1 MGDELAYAFDP
12 CGCPVRQRREHG
24 IHDPCPAIWIPGP
37 PLRGAPYPRERKTH
51 GTRRLV
57 PRFTFMRDR
66 EILLLLEKRVR
77 EVERLATDCILEGDI
92 HRLQR
97 SVSEYGK
104 AVKKKRRA
112 LLSSR
117 TRRRPRR
124 LAYQDEVSAE
134 TTNSGLS
141 WLAMSGASTSYGWPS
156 S

>member
-12 CGCPVRQRREHG
+12 CGCPVRRRREHG

-37 PLRGAPYPRERKTH
+37 PLRGAPDPRERTTH

-57 PRFTFMRDR
+57 PRCLFMRDR

-97 SVSEYGK
+97 SVAEYGK

-117 TRRRPRR
+117 TRRPRA
-124 LAYQDEVSAE
+124 LASPEAVGAE
-134 TTNSGLS
+134 TADRGLS
-141 WLAMSGASTSYGWPS
+141 WPGLSRRSTSFGWPTP
-156 S
+156 